1 MSSPPEDVSLS
12 RAISQIDLKTA
23 LNAVQTQA
31 ATGLQYTRDTM
42 LSVRPKDAPR
52 NNTERVE
59 VAAIPSPE
67 GIMTPP
73 YKDSPAPPP
82 STPAT
87 PVHGAGNTVADAPKV
102 QTVVGAAAPKKKKK
116 NKKSSGKNK
125 KPPPTGFEEFFADPP
140 ITPDE
145 FDEERDL
152 YDENRP
158 FEDRIESCIQ
168 RYRARRKLDG
178 FRSNVLTKYFML
190 GGVEATNKAFTGGLD
205 KETVENST
213 AAEIAAITAS
223 DFVRTGTTSAKYY
236 DGSADWVIDFEG
248 VAKGYFSHRVPH
260 MFPID
265 AEKDVIAIANV
276 IRNFLNYVLQHEV
289 CPEYTLDVMAAR
301 AVCDLAEKELWAIRL
316 LNWSLP
322 GDFAIAAS
330 TLYGGRF
337 KDIYLGRT
345 DWVDDDP
352 DSKEIVT
359 LNQGFSD
366 VKAERVFMTGIAFA
380 GNDDLF
386 VETSKGNVHIVN
398 TESKF
403 FEVATIQ
410 RPDVQSIEAYAAIT
424 DHEGKAGNI
433 KALGTIGYKLW
444 EGPGLEQQDLTDE
457 ELAAEKLALQSSVIE
472 YFWLEDDILQH
483 FFVGMKLEATVHE
496 LNIGIKFIDSYNGVF
511 CSFYTVLPNEK
522 MIGWKDPVPNP
533 RLPPTVDDPEIE
545 ERAIEAAMD
554 NDLKTEEKE
563 FAAK

>member
-52 NNTERVE
+52 NNMERVE

-102 QTVVGAAAPKKKKK
+102 QTVVGAAAPKKKK